1 MKHGSPSSL
10 REHTEPMTRYCTSTT
25 ENVLESLP
33 TSIKGITSGSKETIM
48 RETLEEIKEE
58 IMCCE
63 RIQKSRGGSDYDKE
77 QAKIHAYN
85 EIRYI
90 LFGSK
95 ELVEDDDD

>member
-1 MKHGSPSSL
+1 
-10 REHTEPMTRYCTSTT
+10 
-25 ENVLESLP
+25 
-33 TSIKGITSGSKETIM
+33 M